1 MMRGVQYLG
10 LILIATG
17 LLALVGY
24 LARGFFFAS
33 DISLGIR
40 AFTAAAVFGFLL
52 LLGYVGWDRYLS
64 ARQEPTE
71 IKEADK

>member
-1 MMRGVQYLG
+1 MVQYLG
-10 LILIATG
+10 LILVGAG

-33 DISLGIR
+33 DISLGVR
-40 AFTAAAVFGFLL
+40 AFTAVAVFGFFL
-52 LLGYVGWDRYLS
+52 LLGYAAWDRYRS
-64 ARQEPTE
+64 AREEPKG

>member
-1 MMRGVQYLG
+1 MRMVQYLG
-10 LILIATG
+10 LILIG
-17 LLALVGY
+17 GGFLALIGY

-40 AFTAAAVFGFLL
+40 VSAAVAVFGFFL
-52 LLGYVGWDRYLS
+52 LLGYVGWDRYL
-64 ARQEPTE
+64 ATREETKE